1 MCCSDF
7 FSSVLFLPR
16 PAMTTRSSEMR
27 CTVNWSSKP
36 PTIRVLRCTPLS
48 FFGVLSTFLV
58 AVTICFVLSQPD
70 ATVDGLCTCTN
81 SPTHFNLLSSTSV
94 LSSHS
99 DSCARGWRL
108 MMICTAYHGCS
119 DLLRPYLFRF
129 LQVTASDTKREFHGE
144 WGDPGLLFSDLKKT
158 ALIVEGFS
166 LNSFRVFWLPFLS
179 FFFLMFQMVDDETGS
194 WFFRWTRCTVR
205 SFWCFYLNFV
215 CSNCCDL
222 RVQLEVNSSSRWP
235 KGSSWQAWT
244 QSFGCKFVV
253 GISQSQTH
261 CHFFFAISCVSHS
274 FVIWVLTCSLSML
287 FLHFTK
293 LLWFTRTLSLFICVY
308 VCVLVQSGRHTKR
321 QMFYLPG
328 DMTKVVK
335 IKTCTVSVFTPR
347 VVSSS
352 VCTHTSCVSVYF
364 LLSFSLHFSWLR
376 SVKIARDV
384 VKELCAM
391 MGLTSEL
398 DFDEYGLYADLGKR
412 KSWMLPDRIVDL
424 VAHVCSVLQ
433 LGLLTDIAV
442 GWHKITKFC
451 MIGILPL
458 TM

>member
-1 MCCSDF
+1 MLRQEVVF
-7 FSSVLFLPR
+7 FS
-16 PAMTTRSSEMR
+16 
-27 CTVNWSSKP
+27 VN
-36 PTIRVLRCTPLS
+36 TQ
-48 FFGVLSTFLV
+48 F
-58 AVTICFVLSQPD
+58 
-70 ATVDGLCTCTN
+70 
-81 SPTHFNLLSSTSV
+81 
-94 LSSHS
+94 
-99 DSCARGWRL
+99 
-108 MMICTAYHGCS
+108 
-119 DLLRPYLFRF
+119 
-129 LQVTASDTKREFHGE
+129 
-144 WGDPGLLFSDLKKT
+144 
-158 ALIVEGFS
+158 
-166 LNSFRVFWLPFLS
+166 
-179 FFFLMFQMVDDETGS
+179 
-194 WFFRWTRCTVR
+194 TVR
-205 SFWCFYLNFV
+205 SFWCFYLIFV
-215 CSNCCDL
+215 CSNCCNL
-222 RVQLEVNSSSRWP
+222 RVQLEVDSSSWRP

-253 GISQSQTH
+253 GISLSQTH
-261 CHFFFAISCVSHS
+261 CHFFLAISCVSHS
-274 FVIWVLTCSLSML
+274 VVIWVLTCSLSML

-293 LLWFTRTLSLFICVY
+293 LLWFTRTLSVSLYLCVCVC

-352 VCTHTSCVSVYF
+352 VYTHTSCVSVYF
-364 LLSFSLHFSWLR
+364 FFLLSFSLHFFWLH

-451 MIGILPL
+451 MIWMLPL